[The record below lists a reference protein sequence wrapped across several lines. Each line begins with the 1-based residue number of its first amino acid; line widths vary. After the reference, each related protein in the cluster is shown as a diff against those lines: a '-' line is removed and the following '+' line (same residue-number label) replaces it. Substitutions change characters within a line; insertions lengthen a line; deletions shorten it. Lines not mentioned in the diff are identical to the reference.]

1 MEKNKIILRLCYTEF
16 IIFAGVLATMI
27 FHFRKGFGKSFYAY
41 DHSDA
46 SFRMRSLLA
55 LKDYL
60 KSIIQSSGFDVAGV
74 HNKKLW
80 KKAAAASGSR

>member
-27 FHFRKGFGKSFYAY
+27 FHFRKGFGKSFFTLMIIAMLAGGGV
-41 DHSDA
+41 S
-46 SFRMRSLLA
+46 LA

-60 KSIIQSSGFDVAGV
+60 KSIIQSSGFDVISV
-74 HNKKLW
+74 IC
-80 KKAAAASGSR
+80 